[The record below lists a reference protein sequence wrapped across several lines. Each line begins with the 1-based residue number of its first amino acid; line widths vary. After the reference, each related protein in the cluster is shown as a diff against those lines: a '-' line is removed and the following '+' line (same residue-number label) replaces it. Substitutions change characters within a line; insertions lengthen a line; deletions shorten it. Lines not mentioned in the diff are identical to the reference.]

1 MAKKEKKSGKPQ
13 STSTE
18 TDSGGGGALRTFLL
32 IFLAIDAG
40 FLLFVGLYFG
50 LAHLAGYSGKD
61 ILGKGDQ
68 ELSSPAKQTP
78 SIPEPGGADGN
89 GDNQADSTPTAN
101 VETSAPE
108 ETQVPQAESSG
119 NLGDYHVEIK
129 DAKLAQDYEGKP
141 AIIIT
146 YSWTNNSE
154 ETTSAAVALIEEAFQ
169 DGVQLESAIVSDSN
183 VYNSENYMKEIR
195 PGITLDV
202 QTAYILTS
210 DTSTVEFEVSEFMS
224 FSDGIVTKNFDLSAL
239 S

>member
-1 MAKKEKKSGKPQ
+1 MAKKEKKPGKPQ
-13 STSTE
+13 STPTK

-61 ILGKGDQ
+61 VLNKGGQ
-68 ELSSPAKQTP
+68 ELSSPAQSPSASAPDSADSQT
-78 SIPEPGGADGN
+78 
-89 GDNQADSTPTAN
+89 DSTPTAN
-101 VETSAPE
+101 TETTAPE
-108 ETQVPQAESSG
+108 ETQAPQSGSSG

-129 DAKLAQDYEGKP
+129 DAKHAQDYEGKP

-154 ETTSAAVALIEEAFQ
+154 ETTSAAVALIERAFQ
-169 DGVQLESAIVSDSN
+169 DGVELETAIVGDSD

-202 QTAYILTS
+202 QLAYILAS
-210 DTSTVEFEVSEFMS
+210 ETSTVECEVSELIS
-224 FSDGIVTKNFDLSAL
+224 FSNEVVTKNFDPSSLS
-239 S
+239 